1 MSGAV
6 LGIGGLLVG
15 CLSGIATVAAG
26 AGEVAV
32 KGGIATYEQF
42 QIANDCSKAISC
54 KKAEMKH
61 SLDNY
66 NHQSNVMSERL
77 AEKEEQELCYL
88 YNKLIDNGISRQVLA
103 DVQGTVQEKL
113 VKLMALDITTNAAT
127 ANVTSAADA
136 KRNSFI
142 RTPREIYNS
151 ISKIANPL
159 LATTFN
165 SSMVHKEIHS
175 LIDKA
180 ESICM
185 LSDIDATEKSNSL
198 KSIETDLFSKLD
210 KYKEIARN
218 HEYLEGQFIG
228 VTTALKKLAEYCGET
243 VTIPEFN
250 PSSAQEQIRIIQ
262 AQCNKL
268 REKAS
273 KLSKE
278 NTEIIEVN
286 KLMAS
291 IVAKSI
297 EATGNKVIK
306 IEEKPY
312 GTESYHSFGSSVL
325 KATTTNEGV
334 ISFDLLGKK
343 DESDSQI
350 KFDERRFCQRGLKEI
365 IESLNNNGV
374 AFEVTDTACLN
385 ENTILKVD
393 LDDFDEDDETESFY
407 CYRSED
413 RALYADSTGGY

>member
-6 LGIGGLLVG
+6 IGIGGLLVG
-15 CLSGIATVAAG
+15 CLSGITTVAAG
-26 AGEVAV
+26 AGEIAV

-42 QIANDCSKAISC
+42 QIANECSKAISC

-61 SLDNY
+61 SLDKY
-66 NHQSNVMSERL
+66 NHQSNAMSKKL
-77 AEKEEQELCYL
+77 AETEKQELQRL
-88 YNKLIDNGISRQVLA
+88 YNKLIGKGVSRQVLA
-103 DVQGTVQEKL
+103 NVQGTVQEKL
-113 VKLMALDITTNAAT
+113 VKFMALDITTNAAT
-127 ANVTSAADA
+127 SNVTSVTTA
-136 KRNSFI
+136 KKNSSI

-151 ISKIANPL
+151 ISKVANPL
-159 LATTFN
+159 LATTF
-165 SSMVHKEIHS
+165 STSMAHNEIQS
-175 LIDKA
+175 MLDKA
-180 ESICM
+180 EGICM
-185 LSDIDATEKSNSL
+185 LLNIDATEKSNNL
-198 KSIETDLFSKLD
+198 KSIETDLLSKLD
-210 KYKEIARN
+210 RYKEIARN

-243 VTIPEFN
+243 VTIPTFN
-250 PSSAQEQIRIIQ
+250 PSYAQEQIRTLQ
-262 AQCNKL
+262 AQCNML

-278 NTEIIEVN
+278 DAEIIEVN

-291 IVAKSI
+291 IVARSI

-365 IESLNNNGV
+365 IESLDKNGV
-374 AFEVTDTACLN
+374 AFEVTDTTCLN

-393 LDDFDEDDETESFY
+393 LDDFDEDDETGSSY
-407 CYRSED
+407 SYRRED
-413 RALYADSTGGY
+413 KVLYADSTGGY